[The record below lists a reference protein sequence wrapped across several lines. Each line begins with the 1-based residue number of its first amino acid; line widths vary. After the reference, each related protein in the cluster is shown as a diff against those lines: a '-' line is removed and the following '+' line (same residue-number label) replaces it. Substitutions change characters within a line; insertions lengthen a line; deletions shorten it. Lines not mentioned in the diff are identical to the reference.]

1 MGVDEYES
9 ETHHAK
15 YAKIGCYT
23 YNNNNHVAEL
33 SALLE
38 KSLQTIKSWRFED
51 LDVHQEGM
59 QWKQLGRTKKWLED
73 DIKRKGYP
81 VIDI

>member
-38 KSLQTIKSWRFED
+38 KIIANN
-51 LDVHQEGM
+51 
-59 QWKQLGRTKKWLED
+59 KKLE
-73 DIKRKGYP
+73 
-81 VIDI
+81 V